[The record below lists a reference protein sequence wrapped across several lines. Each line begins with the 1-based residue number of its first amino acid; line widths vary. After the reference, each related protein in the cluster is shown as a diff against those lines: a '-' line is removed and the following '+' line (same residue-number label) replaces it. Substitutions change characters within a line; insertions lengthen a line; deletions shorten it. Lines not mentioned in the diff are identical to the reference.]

1 MPANNKRGS
10 TVKAT
15 KAQQD
20 QKAQRKQYID
30 EREAKKIVKN
40 TPKDIAAEKK
50 AVDKSRTPAGGGQ
63 SSRGVAG
70 ANKTIRAG
78 RAAKRRAG
86 K

>member
-1 MPANNKRGS
+1 MPTNKRGS

-15 KAQQD
+15 KAQQAT
-20 QKAQRKQYID
+20 KAAAKQRVN
-30 EREAKKIVKN
+30 EREANKIVKN

-50 AVDKSRTPAGGGQ
+50 AIDKRNTPAGGGV

-70 ANKTIRAG
+70 ANKMTRALK
-78 RAAKRRAG
+78 AKNRRAG